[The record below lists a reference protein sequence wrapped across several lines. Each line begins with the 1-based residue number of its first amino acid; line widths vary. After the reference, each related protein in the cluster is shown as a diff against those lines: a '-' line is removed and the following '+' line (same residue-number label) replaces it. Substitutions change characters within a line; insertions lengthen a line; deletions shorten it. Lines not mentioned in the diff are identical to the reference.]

1 MFLLQVIV
9 YQLPTNHMKR
19 LFIYALLCTA
29 MGSFAACNQGPSCP
43 AYNSVHNT
51 RDYGY
56 NPNNATR
63 AKENNKADIEAKRKA
78 ALSPGKRHKTRSSLF
93 PKGMVRR

>member
-1 MFLLQVIV
+1 
-9 YQLPTNHMKR
+9 MKR
-19 LFIYALLCTA
+19 LLIYGLLSATLS
-29 MGSFAACNQGPSCP
+29 SFVSCNQGPSCP

-51 RDYGY
+51 RNYGY

-78 ALSPGKRHKTRSSLF
+78 ALGPGKRRKTRSSLF
-93 PKGMVRR
+93 PRGMR

>member
-1 MFLLQVIV
+1 
-9 YQLPTNHMKR
+9 
-19 LFIYALLCTA
+19 